1 MQVLRGVKT
10 WRSSRHH
17 ASNKSERENLIVLLG
32 QSGAWFATASPR
44 LLVAVLLVAVLLVA
58 APQRRE
64 ALSLGFCHNVVMISG
79 RHNPDSSNEK
89 AISDLGFLVNA
100 QVYGGEIIESFL
112 LGIIIKAN
120 HHSYNLLWKVELV
133 FLFTRHC

>member
-10 WRSSRHH
+10 WKSSRYH
-17 ASNKSERENLIVLLG
+17 ASNEFERENLIILLG
-32 QSGAWFATASPR
+32 QPDVLLATVSPR
-44 LLVAVLLVAVLLVA
+44 LLVALLLAA
-58 APQRRE
+58 APLRRE
-64 ALSLGFCHNVVMISG
+64 ALSLGFCHNVVMILG

-112 LGIIIKAN
+112 LGIIIKAK
-120 HHSYNLLWKVELV
+120 HHSCNLLWKVELV
-133 FLFTRHC
+133 FLFIRHCRCPR